1 MALDLVPKNF
11 WSFPASRFFDWDED
25 ELIQSS
31 PSGLSV
37 SEDNK
42 NVYIEAALPGIKPE
56 DVEITFDKGMLWI
69 KGESKQ
75 EEIDKDKKYFRKATN
90 SFSYRVAVPGE
101 IDMNKEPIAESEN
114 GVMKISFA
122 KHPQVQPKKISV
134 KVKK

>member
-1 MALDLVPKNF
+1 MVLDITPKNF

-25 ELIQSS
+25 ELTQSS

-37 SEDNK
+37 SEDDK
-42 NVYIEAALPGIKPE
+42 NVYIEAALPGINPE

-75 EEIDKDKKYFRKATN
+75 EEKDESKKYFRKATN

-101 IDMNKEPIAESEN
+101 IDMSKDPVAESEH
-114 GVMKISFA
+114 GVMKITFA
-122 KHPQVQPKKISV
+122 KHPEVQPKKISV
-134 KVKK
+134 KVEK